1 MNDQESPLDYIKR
14 MAGWTDKQASAALT
28 PGVNGATFPGV
39 AIRPHTDDKTWA
51 QREYE
56 RDHQGWERVP

>member
-1 MNDQESPLDYIKR
+1 MTNNETPWEYFKR
-14 MAGWTDKQASAALT
+14 IAGWTPAQASAALT
-28 PGVNGATFPGV
+28 PAPNTFPGV
-39 AIRPHTDDKTWA
+39 AIRPQTDDKTWA